1 MTNQIKHKKLKKN
14 KIPPIPQPKKPKIKK
29 NGNMYPTIKRKTKIQ
44 PAIAKL
50 RVIFPI
56 VFSSTIYF
64 TAFLMSINLF

>member
-1 MTNQIKHKKLKKN
+1 
-14 KIPPIPQPKKPKIKK
+14 
-29 NGNMYPTIKRKTKIQ
+29 MYPIIKRKTKIQ

-64 TAFLMSINLF
+64 TAFLMSINLFLIIIELA